1 MCVHEMLKEIHF
13 WVDRADQYQKG
24 MSAKVP
30 GELPKDIFELRG
42 NNDRF
47 TESEEE

>member
-1 MCVHEMLKEIHF
+1 MP
-13 WVDRADQYQKG
+13 A
-24 MSAKVP
+24 
-30 GELPKDIFELRG
+30 ELSKDIFELRG